1 MDSSANFPNLP
12 GYEIRRLIASGGSSD
27 VYEAT
32 DSEGHSVALKVFT
45 LASKSG
51 KGLSAIVEREAASL
65 KRIKGGRVAQIL
77 EVNAAAT
84 PPFIAMEFVA
94 GETLLETVEKQPLAG
109 LSLQTFVEGLV
120 AAIVDLHGAGV
131 IHRDLKPQNVILGPE
146 GIKVVDLGISAISEN
161 VNTSTRL
168 NLSGTPGWLSPEQ
181 AIGAKV
187 SPATDVFN
195 LGLLI
200 AYASSG
206 SHPFGQGKPDA
217 MIYRI
222 VNQEPDLSLVQP
234 QYQEI
239 VDACLQKDPEARPSI
254 RTLAHALEEGLA
266 GSSFAQQGDSTV
278 IASTTRLWGLLGEP
292 VELATTVINSRGL
305 NLDSFRLTRRGLG
318 LAVGALLVLTA
329 MVLALWN
336 PSSGPIFASVEVDN
350 QNPVVTDSVLRIT
363 VSGSES
369 ERIVVSNKTTKV
381 EEKLSMNWE
390 GRSSIR
396 IEYLPSFAQDEP
408 LDEVIDSG
416 DFGGNLLVAGQP
428 LKLVITLLPS
438 RMKVEV
444 EKPGLLWGLL
454 PPTRLELASL
464 ARGNQTQ
471 YVAEQ
476 NRLYDRCL
484 TDVVDGWNAELSP
497 IRTLNDQY
505 RTILTA
511 SSWYTSQWIAQ
522 ADARRSM
529 LGISDKLY
537 EKILVA
543 ERRQPMFTQSTVAP
557 YTPEISSSANET
569 LLAALD
575 VVDAY
580 DSYARSLSVPRS
592 WDGLYSDF
600 FPRETAVVESAESRF
615 GLASGRLSADIRAGA
630 RENCLSQHP
639 DSTR

>member
-592 WDGLYSDF
+592 WNGLYSDF